1 VRRTAEVGSDV
12 IDMAAMRKELEAARG
27 GAR

>member
-1 VRRTAEVGSDV
+1 VRRAVKASSDV

-27 GAR
+27 GAK